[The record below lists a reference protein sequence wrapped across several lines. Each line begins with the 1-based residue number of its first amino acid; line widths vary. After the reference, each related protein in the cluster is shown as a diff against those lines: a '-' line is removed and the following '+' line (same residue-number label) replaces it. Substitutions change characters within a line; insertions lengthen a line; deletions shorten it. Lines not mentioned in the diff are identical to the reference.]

1 MTVVHTYEASS
12 PRSVWQLNCLQVD
25 LHESRFIVSWFV
37 QLLAEVTIISEFGLV
52 KLCFLNIII
61 YT

>member
-1 MTVVHTYEASS
+1 MTMVHTYEASS

-52 KLCFLNIII
+52 KL
-61 YT
+61 